1 MKKMRKRNDG
11 ETLWAYINEWL
22 KQYWWLSLI
31 IQAVISCIYCGIIY
45 LCTMNF
51 TSECIFIIIIF
62 VGLLIGISLNR
73 LALTL
78 ECDGGKNLSFLTAY
92 IIFNILQILSIF
104 NAIF

>member
-1 MKKMRKRNDG
+1 MRKRNEG

-62 VGLLIGISLNR
+62 VGLLIGIPLNR
-73 LALTL
+73 LAMRFDCAGCWTLPLLTP
-78 ECDGGKNLSFLTAY
+78 Y